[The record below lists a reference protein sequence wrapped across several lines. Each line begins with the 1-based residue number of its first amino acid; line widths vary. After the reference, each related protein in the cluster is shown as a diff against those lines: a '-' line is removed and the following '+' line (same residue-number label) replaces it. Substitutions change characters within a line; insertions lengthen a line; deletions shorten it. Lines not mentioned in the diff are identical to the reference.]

1 MFQTPILD
9 VAVGLIVVY
18 IMLAL
23 ACTSFNEWLAQ
34 ALSFRA
40 QTLKKVLLGLFG
52 SDQQGLQFA
61 KNLYEHPIFDSLTPG
76 RPGSLPEFVP
86 ANLFSL
92 ALADHLELTPRV
104 SPAASTPDKGTDA
117 ANSAP
122 AANAE
127 AQVTPP
133 TTDSI
138 INAIND
144 APLND
149 KQKQLLLSFVVGAN
163 DDLDKFRGN
172 VENWFNAAMD
182 RASDWYKKRTQ
193 ITIFFIAIIIVSL
206 CNADTIMIV
215 NRLWTNPVAREKM
228 IVDAKGL
235 AKEEAQKLPGQP
247 TTTNPPGST
256 GASNDAASQDTFALM
271 GWPTKKTGG
280 TDSTGTPAD
289 QQSDSID
296 WTSKII
302 GLLIT
307 AFAASLGAPFW
318 FDMLNKLTSIRN
330 AVVPATPSPAPS
342 NSAVNQGQAKNGV

>member
-149 KQKQLLLSFVVGAN
+149 KGPLMLSLASMAI
-163 DDLDKFRGN
+163 L
-172 VENWFNAAMD
+172 
-182 RASDWYKKRTQ
+182 RA
-193 ITIFFIAIIIVSL
+193 V
-206 CNADTIMIV
+206 
-215 NRLWTNPVAREKM
+215 
-228 IVDAKGL
+228 
-235 AKEEAQKLPGQP
+235 
-247 TTTNPPGST
+247 T
-256 GASNDAASQDTFALM
+256 G
-271 GWPTKKTGG
+271 
-280 TDSTGTPAD
+280 
-289 QQSDSID
+289 
-296 WTSKII
+296 
-302 GLLIT
+302 
-307 AFAASLGAPFW
+307 
-318 FDMLNKLTSIRN
+318 
-330 AVVPATPSPAPS
+330 VVPAGAHLLAKSLEGYCDLAFVLTGGSNTAPLTWAEGLQS
-342 NSAVNQGQAKNGV
+342 LDSQITAAHRQIFDGQNYYNFIMHHLVI